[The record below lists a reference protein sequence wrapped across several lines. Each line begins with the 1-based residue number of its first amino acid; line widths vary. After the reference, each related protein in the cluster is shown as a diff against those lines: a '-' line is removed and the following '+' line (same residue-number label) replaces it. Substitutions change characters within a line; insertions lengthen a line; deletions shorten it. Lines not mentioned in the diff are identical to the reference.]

1 MNLPVLPSNRG
12 ISRTDIEWADYA
24 VGSPFRFRDK
34 GTGQVYP
41 TACVKVSAGC
51 KNCYAE
57 SIGER
62 FGTYLPYTKP
72 NMDQLECFLDQGVI
86 DHTLSFKPKPPKGE
100 TTFKNGRSRP
110 AVFFTDTTDPFG
122 DWVTFEQLDVLFACF
137 ALRPD
142 VDFLLLTKRPERTS
156 EYAHSRNLYGEWTD
170 NIGHEAEHLFY
181 KGLCSWD
188 RVLSVHEMRGPLPN
202 VWLGCSVED
211 QKTADERIPHLLK
224 CPAAV
229 RFVSYEPAL
238 GPVDFSGRGW
248 LLDSDIDPNA
258 MGGEHQLHWIIVG
271 GESGKDARPFNVEWG
286 RSVVRQC
293 ADAGVPCF
301 VKQLGRFPGI
311 DTIPLG
317 RIEHATCMDMRG
329 ELCAVSRADD
339 GDTYVL
345 PARPLSSGWRA
356 VKETPTDWMQCRRLN
371 DRKGSDPS
379 EWPAD
384 LRVRQVPGGAA

>member
-1 MNLPVLPSNRG
+1 MNLPVLPSTRG

-62 FGTYLPYTKP
+62 FGTYLPFTKP

-122 DWVTFEQLDVLFACF
+122 DWVTFEQLDALFACF

-142 VDFLLLTKRPERTS
+142 VDFLLLTKRPERMA
-156 EYAHSRNLYGEWTD
+156 EYWSRDAGMSVRLASVLRDIVGRTD
-170 NIGHEAEHLFY
+170 
-181 KGLCSWD
+181 
-188 RVLSVHEMRGPLPN
+188 LSVWVTGKVERAIDYFDDHDGIMPN

-238 GPVDFSGRGW
+238 GPVDFSRFLWAMDGARRHGR
-248 LLDSDIDPNA
+248 LN
-258 MGGEHQLHWIIVG
+258 QLHWIIVG
-271 GESGKDARPFNVEWG
+271 GESGHDARPFNVEWG

-301 VKQLGRFPGI
+301 VKQLGANCGHTP
-311 DTIPLG
+311 
-317 RIEHATCMDMRG
+317 ERG
-329 ELCAVSRADD
+329 EWFKGRYNKSADEV
-339 GDTYVL
+339 GYEGV
-345 PARPLSSGWRA
+345 
-356 VKETPTDWMQCRRLN
+356 RRLKSI
-371 DRKGSDPS
+371 KGSDPS